1 MIDLKSLLNLSRID
15 GNFAVAEAIN
25 ENKELVLQPNDVQLD
40 KGLDSKGKDLGEYK
54 NFKYKNRFR
63 PVDLLLT
70 GEFRNEEDVIT
81 DNTEMVYIDPNE
93 KTESLMN
100 RYGQDII
107 GLPDT
112 EFESTGHNLTPFV
125 INQLERQIS

>member
-1 MIDLKSLLNLSRID
+1 MIDLKNLLGLQRINCNL
-15 GNFAVAEAIN
+15 AVAEAIS
-25 ENKELVLQPNDVQLD
+25 ENKEIMLKPNDTQLD
-40 KGLDSKGKDLGEYK
+40 KGLDSTSADLGEYK

-70 GEFRNEEDVIT
+70 GEFRNTEDVIT
-81 DNTEMVYIDPNE
+81 GNDEAVYIDLDS
-93 KTESLMN
+93 KTESLMT
-100 RYGQDII
+100 RYGENII

-112 EFESTGHNLTPFV
+112 EFENTAQQLAPFV

>member
-25 ENKELVLQPNDVQLD
+25 QNKEIVLQPNDAQLD

-54 NFKYKNRFR
+54 NFKYKNRWR

-70 GEFRNEEDVIT
+70 GEFRGEEDVIT
-81 DNTEMVYIDPNE
+81 DNTEMVYVDPNE
-93 KTESLMN
+93 KTESLMS
-100 RYGQDII
+100 RYGVDII

-112 EFESTGHNLTPFV
+112 EFESTAQNLKPFV

>member
-1 MIDLKSLLNLSRID
+1 LLNLSRID

-25 ENKELVLQPNDVQLD
+25 ENKEVVLQPNDAQLD
-40 KGLDSKGKDLGEYK
+40 KGLDSKGVDLGEYK
-54 NFKYKNRFR
+54 NFKYKGRFR

-70 GEFRNEEDVIT
+70 GEFRDEEDVIT
-81 DNTEMVYIDPNE
+81 DNTEFIYIDTDP
-93 KTESLMN
+93 KTESLMT
-100 RYGQDII
+100 RYGENII

-112 EFESTGHNLTPFV
+112 EFESTAQRLAPFV

>member
-1 MIDLKSLLNLSRID
+1 MIDLKGLLNLSRID

-25 ENKELVLQPNDVQLD
+25 QNKEIVLQPNDAQLD

-54 NFKYKNRFR
+54 NFKYKNRWR

-70 GEFRNEEDVIT
+70 GEFRGEEDVIT

-93 KTESLMN
+93 KTESLMS
-100 RYGQDII
+100 RYGVDII

-112 EFESTGHNLTPFV
+112 EFESTAQNLKPFV